1 MEGDGFGGTRG
12 RSVILGSILWWV
24 VLESRDQGVAVR
36 DGIDESA
43 TATFIEFLRDAA
55 HELEGR
61 GEKDGQC
68 NDD

>member
-1 MEGDGFGGTRG
+1 MEGDGSEG
-12 RSVILGSILWWV
+12 IA
-24 VLESRDQGVAVR
+24 VAVSS
-36 DGIDESA
+36 SA
-43 TATFIEFLRDAA
+43 QSCGGWCSNLVIKGLLCGMALTSQCSPDFIEFLRDAA